1 MNFPG
6 DALAESGCTG
16 VCRFS
21 FSYGPVTSPGFSR
34 ASRFLA
40 ERMGVNNQRCTGP
53 GMGGQARRPRSSCGQ
68 PCLRPHSPYA
78 CSPMPGELWRGRDND
93 GRLPGSKICRL
104 TTFLFGVSDRTD
116 FHVQTFFSLQNRQR
130 GNLCGMHKFLRCII
144 VYHRMS
150 QSSDSKGQRF
160 ESPRPQQAVP
170 FWVLSF
176 LFCIQ
181 FYGMLRG
188 RIRTAAKA
196 TAACG
201 GSREPKQGP
210 RSQRASPAQGGAARC
225 GHRNPYS
232 ARRPASRRAKKP
244 LRGFFR
250 VRLGE
255 SPRRQRAVLFG
266 HCSFLFDHKN
276 SSAGRGHNGRGARCK
291 KHKIIF
297 SCANTNW
304 PVSVQGDIQSPGP
317 GALPEV

>member
-150 QSSDSKGQRF
+150 QFSDARCRGF
-160 ESPRPQQAVP
+160 ESPRP
-170 FWVLSF
+170 
-176 LFCIQ
+176 
-181 FYGMLRG
+181 
-188 RIRTAAKA
+188 
-196 TAACG
+196 
-201 GSREPKQGP
+201 
-210 RSQRASPAQGGAARC
+210 
-225 GHRNPYS
+225 
-232 ARRPASRRAKKP
+232 
-244 LRGFFR
+244 
-250 VRLGE
+250 
-255 SPRRQRAVLFG
+255 QRAVLFG
-266 HCSFLFDHKN
+266 HCSFYLKVPIITTTLCYT
-276 SSAGRGHNGRGARCK
+276 GRKGILPLKRYGPARIK
-291 KHKIIF
+291 KHILPAFILEGG
-297 SCANTNW
+297 
-304 PVSVQGDIQSPGP
+304 GDLWYTGGS
-317 GALPEV
+317 